1 MNFGRVSVHFPKINK
16 AEVWLCKMKNL
27 SSKRERREEE
37 RGGWT
42 GQKKRVK
49 ATSKRQA

>member
-37 RGGWT
+37 RGGMDWAEEE
-42 GQKKRVK
+42 GKGYK
-49 ATSKRQA
+49 